1 MSGPD
6 VKQLAQ
12 ESVPN
17 GSFPVSRQSDYR
29 VFIAPEVHSG
39 IHAHASEK
47 TDVEICGVVVG
58 TWERDADG
66 PFARIANYI
75 RCDSATKKFAEV
87 TFTHESWSHINK
99 EMDTKYPNL
108 RIIGWYH
115 SHPDFGIFLSDRDG
129 FIQQN
134 FFSGPGQVAFVVD
147 PVRHLEGLFEW
158 RDGKTELISHY
169 WVGNKVVTS
178 AESKQSRVDRA
189 GPTTSMANGL
199 PADRGSI
206 PSPAASGSIASTAL
220 TWLSLF
226 LLGYLLHGVG
236 TSWYERMLRE
246 GTVAHYGVI
255 NLLMFGWDDR
265 MRETRQKLEAVSIE
279 VKLLA
284 EDHARAAGEQGDDVR
299 KRWRTV
305 REQLAASTDAIDEV
319 RDQYAL
325 GEAERRIYE
334 HLIREK
340 IAELSGVRP
349 RERTVKPNAPS
360 NKSAPEAKP
369 KEVPKPKVEAKPKD
383 QDSAPPKES
392 VPSKK

>member
-17 GSFPVSRQSDYR
+17 GSFPVPRQSDYR
-29 VFIAPEVHSG
+29 VFIAPEVHAG

-58 TWERDADG
+58 AWERDADG
-66 PFARIANYI
+66 PFARISNYI

-99 EMDTKYPNL
+99 EMDTKYSTL

-134 FFSGPGQVAFVVD
+134 FFSGPGQVALVVD

-169 WVGNKVVTS
+169 WVGNQVVTS
-178 AESKQSRVDRA
+178 AESRQSRVDRA
-189 GPTTSMANGL
+189 GPTASAASGM
-199 PADRGSI
+199 PAARGSI
-206 PSPAASGSIASTAL
+206 PVPEASGSIASTAL
-220 TWLSLF
+220 AWLCMF

-236 TSWYERMLRE
+236 ATGYDRMLRE

-279 VKLLA
+279 VKSLA
-284 EDHARAAGEQGDDVR
+284 EDHARTAGEKGDDVR

-305 REQLAASTDAIDEV
+305 REQLAASTEAIDEV

-325 GEAERRIYE
+325 GDAERRIYE
-334 HLIREK
+334 QLIREK

-349 RERTVKPNAPS
+349 RERAIKPNASS
-360 NKSAPEAKP
+360 NKPAPEANSKAEAKP
-369 KEVPKPKVEAKPKD
+369 KE
-383 QDSAPPKES
+383 SAPPKES
-392 VPSKK
+392 VPSRK

>member
-17 GSFPVSRQSDYR
+17 GSFPVPRPSDYR
-29 VFIAPEVHSG
+29 VFIAPEVHAG

-66 PFARIANYI
+66 PFARISNYI

-99 EMDTKYPNL
+99 EMDTKYSDL

-134 FFSGPGQVAFVVD
+134 FFSGPGQVALVVD

-158 RDGKTELISHY
+158 RGGKTELISHY
-169 WVGNKVVTS
+169 WVGNRVVTS
-178 AESKQSRVDRA
+178 AESQQSRVDRTA
-189 GPTTSMANGL
+189 QTM
-199 PADRGSI
+199 PALS
-206 PSPAASGSIASTAL
+206 SSTAASRAIAATEASGTIASTAL
-220 TWLSLF
+220 AWLCMF

-236 TSWYERMLRE
+236 SSWNERMLRE
-246 GTVAHYGVI
+246 GTVAHYGVF
-255 NLLMFGWDDR
+255 NLQMLGWEDR
-265 MRETRQKLEAVSIE
+265 MRETQQKLEAVSIE
-279 VKLLA
+279 VKSLA
-284 EDHARAAGEQGDDVR
+284 EDHARAAGEKGADVR

-305 REQLAASTDAIDEV
+305 REQLSESTAAIDEA
-319 RDQYAL
+319 RSRYGMGD
-325 GEAERRIYE
+325 AERAVIERMTS
-334 HLIREK
+334 EK
-340 IAELSGVRP
+340 IAELSGIKS
-349 RERTVKPNAPS
+349 RERAVKPNTPS
-360 NKSAPEAKP
+360 NKAAA
-369 KEVPKPKVEAKPKD
+369 EAKPKD
-383 QDSAPPKES
+383 S
-392 VPSKK
+392 VPGEK

>member
-17 GSFPVSRQSDYR
+17 GSFPVPRQSDYR
-29 VFIAPEVHSG
+29 VFIASEVHVG

-66 PFARIANYI
+66 PFARISHYI

-99 EMDTKYPNL
+99 EMDTKYSDL

-134 FFSGPGQVAFVVD
+134 FFSGPGQVALVVD

-158 RDGKTELISHY
+158 RGGKTELISHY
-169 WVGNKVVTS
+169 WVGNQVVTS
-178 AESKQSRVDRA
+178 AESQQSRVDRTA
-189 GPTTSMANGL
+189 QTA
-199 PADRGSI
+199 PAM
-206 PSPAASGSIASTAL
+206 SGSTTAGRSIMAAETPGTIASTAL
-220 TWLSLF
+220 AWLCMF

-236 TSWYERMLRE
+236 SNWNERMLRE
-246 GTVAHYGVI
+246 GTVAHYGVF
-255 NLLMFGWDDR
+255 NLLMFGWDDK
-265 MRETRQKLEAVSIE
+265 MRETQQKLEAVSIE
-279 VKLLA
+279 VKSLA
-284 EDHARAAGEQGDDVR
+284 EDHARAAGEKGADVR

-305 REQLAASTDAIDEV
+305 REQLAASTAAIDEA
-319 RDQYAL
+319 RGRYGMGD
-325 GEAERRIYE
+325 AERAVIER
-334 HLIREK
+334 LTNEK
-340 IAELSGVRP
+340 IAELSGIKP
-349 RERTVKPNAPS
+349 RERLAKPNASPT
-360 NKSAPEAKP
+360 KP
-369 KEVPKPKVEAKPKD
+369 AAEAKPKD
-383 QDSAPPKES
+383 S
-392 VPSKK
+392 VPSEQ